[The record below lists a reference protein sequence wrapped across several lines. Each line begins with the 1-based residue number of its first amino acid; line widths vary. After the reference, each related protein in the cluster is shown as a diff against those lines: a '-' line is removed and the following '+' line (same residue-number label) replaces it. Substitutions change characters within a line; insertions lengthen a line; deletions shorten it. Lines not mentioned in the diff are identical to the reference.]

1 MKMNAIELAF
11 IGIAMVFSTLSILA
25 IVTYIIGKIAMRFGR
40 KDKRKVAAIVAKLHA
55 EGRL

>member
-1 MKMNAIELAF
+1 MRTNAIELAF

>member
-11 IGIAMVFSTLSILA
+11 IGIAIVFSTLSILA
-25 IVTYIIGKIAMRFGR
+25 IVTYIIGKITMRFGR

>member
-1 MKMNAIELAF
+1 MNAIELSL
-11 IGIAMVFSTLSILA
+11 IGITIVFFTLSILA
-25 IVTYIIGKIAMRFGR
+25 IITYIIGKIAIKFGG

>member
-11 IGIAMVFSTLSILA
+11 IGIAIVFSTLSILA